1 MREMKRYSVHA
12 NRNVL
17 GWLWQAAGFYK
28 IGIAV
33 LFVIQVIFGVC
44 GVASAML
51 FRALIDAAVAGGKQ
65 AFFRAGLLLAALY
78 LGEDILSSLTRFL
91 YEWTRS
97 SLENKLKNRLFSCL
111 LQKDY
116 AAVTAVHSGEWLTRL
131 TSDTGVVTGGM
142 MDILPTLG
150 GMLARLIGALTAL
163 YMLEPAFFYILIP
176 AGLLMILVTASLRRV
191 LKRLHKRIQEA
202 NGEVLSFLQERLESL
217 MILRVFSMEKQTE
230 KDAVQRMNKHKA
242 ARLKRN
248 HFSNLCN
255 LGFNIIVDAGYLLSA
270 LYCGYGILQ
279 GTISYGT
286 FAAVLQLVGQVQSP
300 FASIT
305 GVIPQYFSMTASA
318 ERLMEAEAY
327 PDDGNGFH
335 LPVDQIEQF
344 YNEQFESL
352 EVKNACFTY
361 RNVGDPAQKYVID
374 HVDLEIKKGEYVAFT
389 GQSGCGKS
397 TLLKLL
403 MCLYPLDAGE
413 CYIKAHKNG
422 KTERYLL
429 TPMWRGLFAYVPQ
442 GNQLMSGSIREI
454 LAFSEPAAMAQTD
467 RLMQALR
474 IACADEFV
482 SKLEH
487 GIDTALGERGAGL
500 SEGQMQRIAIARAV
514 FSDRPILI
522 LDESTSALDEATE
535 QQLLTNLR
543 QMTDKTVLLITHRP
557 AALQICNR
565 KVEMAGDSVE
575 APIENC

>member
-1 MREMKRYSVHA
+1 MREMKSYSVHA

-51 FRALIDAAVAGGKQ
+51 FRSLIDAAVAGGKQ
-65 AFFRAGLLLAALY
+65 AFLRAGLLLAALY

-335 LPVDQIEQF
+335 LPVDQIKQF

-352 EVKNACFTY
+352 GVQNACFTY
-361 RNVGDPAQKYVID
+361 RNAGDPAQNYVID

-403 MCLYPLDAGE
+403 MCLCPLDAGE

-429 TPMWRGLFAYVPQ
+429 TPMWRAVRLCAAGQPTDE
-442 GNQLMSGSIREI
+442 REHSRDI
-454 LAFSEPAAMAQTD
+454 GFQRAGGDGTD
-467 RLMQALR
+467 RSLDAGSADCLR
-474 IACADEFV
+474 
-482 SKLEH
+482 
-487 GIDTALGERGAGL
+487 G
-500 SEGQMQRIAIARAV
+500 
-514 FSDRPILI
+514 
-522 LDESTSALDEATE
+522 
-535 QQLLTNLR
+535 
-543 QMTDKTVLLITHRP
+543 
-557 AALQICNR
+557 
-565 KVEMAGDSVE
+565 
-575 APIENC
+575 

>member
-1 MREMKRYSVHA
+1 MHLKDLTAKKSGKNALR
-12 NRNVL
+12 
-17 GWLWQAAGFYK
+17 WLWQVAGFYK
-28 IGIAV
+28 IGIAA

-51 FRALIDAAVAGGKQ
+51 FRSLIDAAVAGGQQ

-91 YEWTRS
+91 YEWTSS

-217 MILRVFSMEKQTE
+217 MILRVFSVEKQAE

-255 LGFNIIVDAGYLLSA
+255 FGFSIIVDAGYLLGA
-270 LYCGYGILQ
+270 VYCGYGILQ

-286 FAAVLQLVGQVQSP
+286 FTAVLQLVGQVQSP

-318 ERLMEAEAY
+318 ERLMEVETY

-335 LPVDQIEQF
+335 LPIDQIKQF

-352 EVKNACFTY
+352 GVQNACFTY
-361 RNVGDPAQKYVID
+361 RNAGDPSQNYVID
-374 HVDLEIKKGEYVAFT
+374 HANLEIKKGEYIAFT

-413 CYIKAHKNG
+413 RYIKAQKDG
-422 KTERYLL
+422 KIEQYPL

-442 GNQLMSGSIREI
+442 GNHLMSGSIREI

-467 RLMQALR
+467 RLMRALR

-543 QMTDKTVLLITHRP
+543 QMTNKTVLLITHRP

-565 KVEMAGDSVE
+565 KVEMVGDSLEVLK
-575 APIENC
+575 